1 MHGLEELDGLV
12 VEELPEGVE
21 GDVLAFLDLH
31 LLQDL
36 RHAVL
41 VLHRLRTG
49 SRKALRSHAT
59 AQNL

>member
-41 VLHRLRTG
+41 VLHRLPTG